1 MFLRQALRYRWSQAL
16 VLGGISLLIGTC
28 AMIVFAP
35 WFARAVEQT
44 VMTET
49 LTRQRL
55 TAAWQ
60 LEARPPRGTA
70 GAITAARPEDM
81 ARLIPAALNPL
92 FTQPVYGV
100 YADVTP
106 IVRRPR
112 RTASY

>member
-16 VLGGISLLIGTC
+16 VLLGGISLLIGTC
-28 AMIVFAP
+28 AVFAP

-70 GAITAARPEDM
+70 GATTAARPEDM
-81 ARLIPAALNPL
+81 ARLIPADLKPL